1 MSPFLSSNNCGI
13 KDTSVL
19 RSSGVDWCSIA
30 FNFSIIFQ
38 LLKLLWVSIKYL
50 KNVALFSLFINGDV
64 ALMEHKIVVNYFCVI
79 LTYFIVI
86 LNKTCRPDTSCLD
99 IRHNLVLSSP
109 LFTQKVIEQGYVTPT
124 LKSSLWEFYG
134 RLIITNW
141 LIVRRYQVSISQMT
155 MIFYPSCKVFPLITN
170 KTFTTDFTIW
180 VTRWV

>member
-50 KNVALFSLFINGDV
+50 KNVALFSLFINGDA

-86 LNKTCRPDTSCLD
+86 LNKTCRPDTSC
-99 IRHNLVLSSP
+99 IMYNL
-109 LFTQKVIEQGYVTPT
+109 
-124 LKSSLWEFYG
+124 
-134 RLIITNW
+134 
-141 LIVRRYQVSISQMT
+141 
-155 MIFYPSCKVFPLITN
+155 
-170 KTFTTDFTIW
+170 
-180 VTRWV
+180 